1 MSPAQTNLYWRKW
14 SACKR
19 ALAKLGR
26 PTGDAARHALHQQA
40 LGAAKSS
47 KHFTNRDLDRVLAV
61 FASFTAPSDLT
72 QQLRAEE
79 QPEARRRHNQT
90 ACRELVG
97 RLPQV
102 AAAADPEAYAT
113 NYLDSVAR
121 SVTGR
126 TFAEL
131 DDTQLARIY
140 GILRHRL
147 SSRPAPQPAAAG
159 EDDNCPW

>member
-1 MSPAQTNLYWRKW
+1 MSPAQINLYWRKW

-26 PTGDAARHALHQQA
+26 PTDDAARHALHQQA
-40 LGAAKSS
+40 LGVAKSS
-47 KHFTNRDLDRVLAV
+47 KHLTNRDLDRVLAA

-72 QQLRAEE
+72 QQLRADE
-79 QPEARRRHNQT
+79 QPEVRRRHNEQG
-90 ACRELVG
+90 CRDLVA

-102 AAAADPEAYAT
+102 AAAADPAAYAAH
-113 NYLDSVAR
+113 YLDSVAR

-126 TFAEL
+126 AFAEL

-147 SSRPAPQPAAAG
+147 GKLPDAEPAA
-159 EDDNCPW
+159 EDGDNCPW